1 MTNPL
6 LEQTDLPQFSKINPA
21 DIQPAIETI
30 IEKNKSNLNSLLK
43 NTQEF
48 SWDNFISKIEEDE
61 DKLSKAWSPVGHMNA
76 VVNTPELRDAYNT
89 CLPILSKY
97 ATEFGQNETIY
108 RAYKQI
114 ADSPE
119 FNSLD
124 EGQQK
129 TIEHALRDF
138 HLSGVD
144 LPTDKKEQF
153 KQLKQDLS
161 SLSAKFEQNLLDA
174 TNSWTKNFTD
184 EAALQ
189 GLPESSIA
197 MAKQAATE
205 RKQDGYTITLE
216 FPSYFAVITYAD
228 NRELRQ
234 ETYQA
239 YCTRASDQ
247 GPNAGKWDNTDIIYQ
262 TLKKKLEAAQI
273 LGFAN
278 HAEKSLATK
287 MAETPQQVIDF
298 LNNLANHSIAKAK
311 QEFTELKQFAQDE
324 LGIDSLQAWDV
335 SYASEKLRQKKYAIS
350 QEDLRPYFPAPKV
363 IQGLF
368 TTVEKLFPI
377 KIEQINQFDTWH
389 KDASFYQINDLNG
402 KILGRFYFD
411 LYARQNKRGGAWM
424 DECKKRFVS
433 TSISQTPVAYL
444 TCNFA
449 PPVADKPSLLT
460 HNDVTTL
467 FHEFGHGLHHMLTVI
482 DHPSVSGINGVPWD
496 AVELPSQF
504 LENWCWNKETLDMIS
519 GHFETE
525 EKLPEELFEKM
536 LNAKNFQ
543 AAMQMVR
550 QIEFGLFDMR
560 LHAEFATGKAN
571 QVETIL
577 REVREQVAVMLPP
590 TFNRFANSFSHI
602 FAGGYSAGYYSY
614 KWAEVLSAD
623 AFSKFEEDGIF
634 NQETGNKFLTAFLQ
648 NGGSRDA
655 MQMFIDFR
663 GREPKIDA
671 LLRHSGLI

>member
-6 LEQTDLPQFSKINPA
+6 LETTDLPQFSKINPA
-21 DIQPAIETI
+21 DIQPAIEAI
-30 IEKNKSNLNSLLK
+30 IQECKSSLNQLLESNQK
-43 NTQEF
+43 YN
-48 SWDNFISKIEEDE
+48 WDNFITKIEEEE
-61 DKLSKAWSPVGHMNA
+61 DKLSNAWSPVGHMNS
-76 VVNTPELRDAYNT
+76 VVNTPELRDAYNA

-97 ATEFGQNETIY
+97 ATEFGQNESVY

-114 ADSPE
+114 ADSAQFKE
-119 FNSLD
+119 LD

-129 TIEHALRDF
+129 TIEYALRDF

-144 LPTDKKEQF
+144 LPADKKEAF
-153 KQLKQDLS
+153 KEIKQQLS

-174 TNSWTKNFTD
+174 TNSWNKNFSD
-184 EAALQ
+184 ESALQ

-197 MAKQAATE
+197 MAKQAAAE
-205 RKQDGYTITLE
+205 RKQEGYTITLE
-216 FPSYFAVITYAD
+216 FPSYFGVITYAD
-228 NRELRQ
+228 NRELRH
-234 ETYQA
+234 EA
-239 YCTRASDQ
+239 YEAFCTRASDQ
-247 GPNAGKWDNTDIIYQ
+247 GPDAGKWDNTDIIYT
-262 TLKKKLEAAQI
+262 TLEKRLEAAKI
-273 LGFAN
+273 LGFNN

-287 MAETPQQVIDF
+287 MAENPQQVIDF
-298 LNNLANHSIAKAK
+298 LNDLASHSTAKAK
-311 QEFTELKQFAQDE
+311 AEFAELQKFAE
-324 LGIDSLQAWDV
+324 EEFGIDTLEAWDV
-335 SYASEKLRQKKYAIS
+335 SYVSEKLRQKKYAIS

-377 KIEQINQFDTWH
+377 KIEQISDFDSWH
-389 KDASFYQINDLNG
+389 KDVSFYQINDLNG
-402 KILGRFYFD
+402 KQIGRFYFD

-433 TSISQTPVAYL
+433 GSANQTPVAYL

-449 PPVADKPSLLT
+449 PPVGDKPSLLT

-519 GHFETE
+519 GHYETGA
-525 EKLPEELFEKM
+525 KLPNKLFDKM
-536 LNAKNFQ
+536 LKAKNFQ

-550 QIEFGLFDMR
+550 QIEFALFDMR
-560 LHAEFATGKAN
+560 LHTEFTPGNKT
-571 QVETIL
+571 QVEDIL
-577 REVREQVAVMLPP
+577 REVREQVAVMIPP
-590 TFNRFANSFSHI
+590 AFNRFANSFSHI

-634 NQETGNKFLTAFLQ
+634 NQQTGEQFLTAFLQ

-655 MQMFIDFR
+655 MQMFVDFR
-663 GREPKIDA
+663 GREPQIDA

>member
-6 LEQTDLPQFSKINPA
+6 LETTDLPQFSKINPA
-21 DIQPAIETI
+21 DIQPAIEGI
-30 IEKNKSNLNSLLK
+30 IESNKSNLDQLLQSTK
-43 NTQEF
+43 QFTWN
-48 SWDNFISKIEEDE
+48 NFIAKIEKDE
-61 DKLSKAWSPVGHMNA
+61 DKLSKAWSPVGHMNS
-76 VVNTPELRDAYNT
+76 VVNTSELRDAYNA

-97 ATEFGQNETIY
+97 ATEFGQNESVY

-114 ADSPE
+114 ADSAE
-119 FNSLD
+119 FKELD

-129 TIEHALRDF
+129 TIEYALRDF

-144 LPTDKKEQF
+144 LPSAKKEAF
-153 KQLKQDLS
+153 KEIKQELS

-174 TNSWTKNFTD
+174 TNSWNKNFAD
-184 EAALQ
+184 ESALK
-189 GLPESSIA
+189 GLPEFSIA
-197 MAKQAATE
+197 MAKQAAAE
-205 RKQDGYTITLE
+205 REQEGYTITLE

-228 NRELRQ
+228 NRELRH
-234 ETYQA
+234 EA
-239 YCTRASDQ
+239 YEAFCTRASDQ
-247 GPNAGKWDNTDIIYQ
+247 GPDAGKWDNTEVIYN
-262 TLKKKLEAAQI
+262 TLEKRLEAAKI
-273 LGFAN
+273 LGFNN

-287 MAETPQQVIDF
+287 MAENPQQVINF
-298 LNNLANHSIAKAK
+298 LNDLANHSTAKAK
-311 QEFTELKQFAQDE
+311 AEYAELEQFAQE
-324 LGIDSLQAWDV
+324 EFGINTLEAWDV

-377 KIEQINQFDTWH
+377 KIEQISDFDSWH
-389 KDASFYQINDLNG
+389 KDVSFYQINDLSDNQ
-402 KILGRFYFD
+402 IGRFYFD

-433 TSISQTPVAYL
+433 NSINQTPVAYL

-449 PPVADKPSLLT
+449 PPVGDKPSLLT

-519 GHFETE
+519 GHYESD
-525 EKLPEELFEKM
+525 EKLPNELFDKM
-536 LNAKNFQ
+536 LKAKNFQ

-550 QIEFGLFDMR
+550 QIEFALFDMR
-560 LHAEFATGKAN
+560 LHTEFTSDSTT
-571 QVETIL
+571 QVEDIL
-577 REVREQVAVMLPP
+577 REVREQVAVMIPP
-590 TFNRFANSFSHI
+590 AFNRFANSFSHI

-623 AFSKFEEDGIF
+623 AFSKFEENGIF
-634 NQETGNKFLTAFLQ
+634 NQKTGEQFLTTFLQ

-671 LLRHSGLI
+671 LLRHSGLA

>member
-21 DIQPAIETI
+21 DIQPAVEEI
-30 IEKNKSNLNSLLK
+30 IATSKSNLEKLLAD
-43 NTQEF
+43 NNF
-48 SWDNFISKIEEDE
+48 NWSNFISKIEEDD
-61 DKLSKAWSPVGHMNA
+61 DKLSKAWSPIGHMNS
-76 VVNTPELRDAYNT
+76 VVNTPELRDAYNA

-97 ATEFGQNETIY
+97 ATEFGQNEAVY
-108 RAYKQI
+108 NAYKQI
-114 ADSPE
+114 ADSAG
-119 FNSLD
+119 FKDLD

-129 TIEHALRDF
+129 TIEYALRDF

-144 LPTDKKEQF
+144 LPTESKEQF
-153 KQLKQDLS
+153 KKIKQELS
-161 SLSAKFEQNLLDA
+161 TLGAKFGQNLLDA
-174 TNSWTKNFTD
+174 TNSWNKNFAD
-184 EAALQ
+184 KSSLK

-197 MAKQAATE
+197 MAKQAAEE
-205 RKQDGYTITLE
+205 RKQEGYTITLE

-228 NRELRQ
+228 DRELRH
-234 ETYQA
+234 EIYEA
-239 YCTRASDQ
+239 FSTRASDQ
-247 GPNAGKWDNTDIIYQ
+247 GPDAGKWDNTEVIYQ
-262 TLKKKLEAAQI
+262 TLEKRLEAAKI
-273 LGFAN
+273 LGFTN

-298 LNNLANHSIAKAK
+298 LNDLAEHSTAKAK
-311 QEFTELKQFAQDE
+311 EEFAELKQFAKDE
-324 LGIDSLQAWDV
+324 FGIENFEAWDV
-335 SYASEKLRQKKYAIS
+335 SYASEKLREKKYAIS

-377 KIEQINQFDTWH
+377 KIDQLSEFDTWH
-389 KDASFYQINDLNG
+389 NDVTFYQISNHSG
-402 KILGRFYFD
+402 EVIGRFYMD

-433 TSISQTPVAYL
+433 ESVSQTPVAYL

-449 PPVADKPSLLT
+449 PPVGDKPSLLT

-482 DHPSVSGINGVPWD
+482 DHPAVSGINGVPWD

-519 GHFETE
+519 GHFETG
-525 EKLPEELFEKM
+525 KTLPNELFEKM
-536 LNAKNFQ
+536 LKAKNFQ

-550 QIEFGLFDMR
+550 QIEFALFDMR
-560 LHAEFATGKAN
+560 LHSEFTSGN
-571 QVETIL
+571 TEQVESIL
-577 REVREQVAVMLPP
+577 REVREQVAVMIPP
-590 TFNRFANSFSHI
+590 EFNRFANSFSHI

-623 AFSKFEEDGIF
+623 AFSKFEDDGIF
-634 NQETGNKFLTAFLQ
+634 NQETGEKFLTTFLQ

-655 MQMFIDFR
+655 MQMFVDFR
-663 GREPKIDA
+663 GREPSIDA
-671 LLRHSGLI
+671 LLRHCGLA